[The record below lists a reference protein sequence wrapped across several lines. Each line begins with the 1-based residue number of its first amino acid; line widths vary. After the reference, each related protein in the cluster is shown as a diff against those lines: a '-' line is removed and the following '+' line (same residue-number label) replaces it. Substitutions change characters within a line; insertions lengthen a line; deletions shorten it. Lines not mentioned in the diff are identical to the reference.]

1 MNLDRTFKI
10 PFFLLLFSIFFWDL
24 RLVPENF
31 LVESTIIS
39 QILSNVDI
47 RFIYLISIFPFFF
60 YLKYFI
66 KEKLITYK
74 FIFISALLCIILIL
88 HQIYTSTEDIRPIE
102 IVYSLIIFLS
112 ILILKI
118 FGKNF
123 LDNKILIIKFVT
135 LISVFFYVFS
145 LVVFDFL
152 EIKNK
157 HEELL
162 TWNKFSFEPCKA
174 GFFNDYNFVFSESSH
189 FGMVAISIFLSNFYY
204 VIKTNFKDKSLLVCF
219 IAFSFILFNNMSLT
233 VIVGIVLCQFAIVFS
248 NFNRKNIKYLILSF
262 LMILTFFA
270 ILLSF
275 QGCKWKL
282 NNALWLVKQKIPV
295 LKLNLE
301 VMDEKEKK
309 EIINEYRGIKKK
321 MAVNTKNKEKF
332 EKEFT
337 LTKSTDLSSAVLAH
351 NLRVVKQSLNIM
363 DRSSS
368 PSSEAK
374 LLGWGLNRYEV
385 AYEYY
390 TKFKINEINHT
401 YAIYV
406 NNEDGSMNLTK
417 LLVEFGLL
425 NLILVFFFTFFLFS
439 SRIAIDDKIFLFP
452 IIFVQSFLRG
462 AGYFNGGFLIATILI
477 ILLVTKSYDRKKSNK
492 IL

>member
-1 MNLDRTFKI
+1 
-10 PFFLLLFSIFFWDL
+10 
-24 RLVPENF
+24 
-31 LVESTIIS
+31 
-39 QILSNVDI
+39 
-47 RFIYLISIFPFFF
+47 
-60 YLKYFI
+60 
-66 KEKLITYK
+66 
-74 FIFISALLCIILIL
+74 
-88 HQIYTSTEDIRPIE
+88 
-102 IVYSLIIFLS
+102 
-112 ILILKI
+112 
-118 FGKNF
+118 
-123 LDNKILIIKFVT
+123 
-135 LISVFFYVFS
+135 
-145 LVVFDFL
+145 
-152 EIKNK
+152 
-157 HEELL
+157 
-162 TWNKFSFEPCKA
+162 
-174 GFFNDYNFVFSESSH
+174 
-189 FGMVAISIFLSNFYY
+189 
-204 VIKTNFKDKSLLVCF
+204 
-219 IAFSFILFNNMSLT
+219 
-233 VIVGIVLCQFAIVFS
+233 
-248 NFNRKNIKYLILSF
+248 
-262 LMILTFFA
+262 
-270 ILLSF
+270 
-275 QGCKWKL
+275 
-282 NNALWLVKQKIPV
+282 
-295 LKLNLE
+295 
-301 VMDEKEKK
+301 
-309 EIINEYRGIKKK
+309 
-321 MAVNTKNKEKF
+321 MAVNTKDKEKF